1 MSTQD
6 NDGRGAHGTR
16 RKLVTGASAVVAL
29 ALIGAGVFYATGGY
43 DDWRADRSLDRACD
57 GLLDTSELKALLGA
71 DRLHSQG
78 ADPAHCSVSD
88 PGDGRAA
95 LRVEITR
102 GAAPARL
109 LGTLRRNNPHLGGT
123 LMSPVGNGRPAIL
136 KTGTSTAA
144 ASGALACGPGES
156 DSLTVVM
163 TAVRDGSGKAFDR
176 PEQRARLARALTGTL
191 DRTAEQWH
199 CTGKTAGSGPITA
212 VPGDTTRTLKAA
224 GRATGTCAGIGSP
237 VYEAAADGPAPV
249 EDCVLAD
256 ASGTRLFQLSAYY
269 GPFAKAA
276 RLETVRGKQILT
288 EAGGADGLYWTTSAC
303 EDGGA
308 ALFSVEPLFDE
319 ETKAFHPADPK
330 LQQAALQTF
339 AENSAQRHGCPSPR
353 PLPAG

>member
-6 NDGRGAHGTR
+6 DGARGAHGMR
-16 RKLVTGASAVVAL
+16 RKLMTGASAVVAL

-43 DDWRADRSLDRACD
+43 DDWQADRSLDRACD

-71 DRLHSQG
+71 DRLHSKG

-88 PGDGRAA
+88 PGDGHAS

-109 LGTLRRNNPHLGGT
+109 LGTLRRDSPHIGGT

-136 KTGTSTAA
+136 KTSAQMAA

-163 TAVRDGSGKAFDR
+163 TAVRDGSGTALDQ
-176 PEQRARLARALTGTL
+176 PDQRARLARALAGTL

-199 CTGKTAGSGPITA
+199 CASGPAGSGRITT
-212 VPGDTTRTLKAA
+212 VPDDTTRTLKTA
-224 GRATGTCAGIGSP
+224 GRTTGTCKGIASSA
-237 VYEAAADGPAPV
+237 YEAAADGPAPV

-269 GPFAKAA
+269 GPYVKAA
-276 RLETVRGKQILT
+276 RLETVRGKRFLT
-288 EAGGADGLYWTTSAC
+288 EAGGTDGVYWTTSAC
-303 EDGGA
+303 KDGA
-308 ALFSVEPLFDE
+308 ALFSVETLFDE
-319 ETKAFHPADPK
+319 EKKDFRPADPK
-330 LQQAALQTF
+330 LQRAALKTF
-339 AENSAQRHGCPSPR
+339 AENSAKRHGCPSPR
-353 PLPAG
+353 TLPTD